1 MSSSPAVLVIGASG
15 AIGSPLIN
23 DLGPVMAT
31 VLRDLKQP
39 TDALTTSRPSPR
51 R

>member
-23 DLGPVMAT
+23 DLGDGPAGEDR
-31 VLRDLKQP
+31 L
-39 TDALTTSRPSPR
+39 
-51 R
+51 